1 MSGKGGPRLLATRVT
16 HLEMTVPAVMRVPT
30 PSGLRLALMR
40 ATNMP
45 LPFYRFMY
53 EQVGKAHH
61 WAMRRNVDDDALAE
75 VIHAEATQIH
85 LLYADG
91 SPAGFFELDLSDEQ
105 CADIVYFGLVPHFQG
120 RGLARFLLSEAI
132 AAAWANDPAR
142 VTIETNTLDNPRALQ
157 IYQKMGFLPV
167 AWREEVIEAW
177 D

>member
-1 MSGKGGPRLLATRVT
+1 MSGKGEPRLLPTRVT
-16 HLEMTVPAVMRVPT
+16 QLEMTVPAVMRVPT
-30 PSGLRLALMR
+30 PVGLRLALMR
-40 ATNMP
+40 AIRMP
-45 LPFYRFMY
+45 LPFYRFIY
-53 EQVGKAHH
+53 EQVGKPHH
-61 WAMRRNVDDDALAE
+61 WAMRRNIDDAALAE
-75 VIHAEATQIH
+75 AIHAEETHIH

-105 CADIVYFGLVPHFQG
+105 CADIVYFGLVPEFQG

-142 VTIETNTLDNPRALQ
+142 VTIETNTLDSPKALQ

-167 AWREEVIEAW
+167 AWREEMIEAW